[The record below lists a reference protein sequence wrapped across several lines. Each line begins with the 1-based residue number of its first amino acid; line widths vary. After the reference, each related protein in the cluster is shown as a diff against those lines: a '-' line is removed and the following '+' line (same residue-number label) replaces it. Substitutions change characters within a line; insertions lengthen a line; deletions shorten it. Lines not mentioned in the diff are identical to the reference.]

1 MPVAIRAAAI
11 NDKEACIELLQD
23 LSDTTGEWLSGA
35 VGDAFERFIDSESG
49 QILLAE
55 DDGELLGL
63 ASATYSLAMRFGGEY
78 CQIEELVVEPSARGR
93 KVGTLLFEETLKCA
107 RDRGCAEICAYVV
120 EQADDARSYYERF
133 GFENVGVEMRQRL
146 IS

>member
-1 MPVAIRAAAI
+1 M

-35 VGDAFERFIDSESG
+35 AGDAFERLIDAERG

-63 ASATYSLAMRFGGEY
+63 ASVTYNLAMRFGGEY
-78 CQIEELVVEPSARGR
+78 CQLEELVVEPSARGR
-93 KVGTLLFEETLKCA
+93 KVGTLLVEETLHRA
-107 RDRGCAEICAYVV
+107 TERGCAEIGTYVV
-120 EQADDARSYYERF
+120 EQADDTRRYYEKF
-133 GFENVGVEMRQRL
+133 GFESVGTEMRQRL

>member
-1 MPVAIRAAAI
+1 MPVVIRAAAM

-35 VGDAFERFIDSESG
+35 AGDAFERLIDCERG

-63 ASATYSLAMRFGGEY
+63 ASVTYNLAMRFGGEY
-78 CQIEELVVEPSARGR
+78 CQLEELVVEPSARGR
-93 KVGTLLFEETLKCA
+93 KVGTLLVEETLQCA
-107 RDRGCAEICAYVV
+107 KERGCAEIGAYVV
-120 EQADDARSYYERF
+120 EQADDTRSYYEKF
-133 GFENVGVEMRQRL
+133 GFESVGTEMRQRL